1 MPHTHRHRQQ
11 RTKNITLLALLVGL
25 VVVLFSVSYIKMT
38 AQVPE
43 NAPAASDLTNDADTT
58 IE

>member
-1 MPHTHRHRQQ
+1 MPHTTRHRQQ

-43 NAPAASDLTNDADTT
+43 NVPAAPDLTNDADTT

>member
-1 MPHTHRHRQQ
+1 MPHTPRHRQQ

-43 NAPAASDLTNDADTT
+43 NAPAAPDLTNDADTT